1 MDSVI
6 GVVSVPLVYLVKV
19 CIRLVNMIVIIFCTD
34 NACVAVI
41 DFMITSLFLVTLHH
55 GTINF
60 TASYIDS
67 ENCLFIV
74 MQYKLNTYAR
84 SF

>member
-1 MDSVI
+1 
-6 GVVSVPLVYLVKV
+6 
-19 CIRLVNMIVIIFCTD
+19 MIVVIFCTD
-34 NACVAVI
+34 NACLLAVI
-41 DFMITSLFLVTLHH
+41 DFMITSLFLVTLTH

-74 MQYKLNTYAR
+74 MQYKLNTYAQG
-84 SF
+84 F